1 MVSRWVR
8 SAGKWAQAQRPA
20 CPPDE
25 YNLQE
30 YVPISTLLCR
40 ARMCWPGLSSVDAAT
55 ADQLEGALQ
64 RRVADQELRD
74 ELAAQDF

>member
-40 ARMCWPGLSSVDAAT
+40 ARMCWPACLPWT
-55 ADQLEGALQ
+55 LQL
-64 RRVADQELRD
+64 RTS
-74 ELAAQDF
+74 